1 MKNVLLLKI
10 YECSLHINPSFQFLS
25 SIRPKSRSLYTLLP
39 PTRTVHTYG
48 GGGGVNC
55 RQSARIQQPAFSC
68 DLAFSHMLHMP
79 VSPPNSRFQAFSP
92 QLTHLHRKKG
102 EGGMLLHYTKQLG
115 KFGFLHTC
123 SPVTE
128 LLAKTPFYISSPG
141 QLSNPPVTPPKIL
154 CEKGG
159 GAVLF

>member
-1 MKNVLLLKI
+1 M
-10 YECSLHINPSFQFLS
+10 
-25 SIRPKSRSLYTLLP
+25 
-39 PTRTVHTYG
+39 

-55 RQSARIQQPAFSC
+55 RQSARIQHLAFAC

-154 CEKGG
+154 CGRGE
-159 GAVLF
+159 LFIVWTLQHKCLYNFNFILHKTAYSTVKIFNLSLLSFSSSC

>member
-1 MKNVLLLKI
+1 
-10 YECSLHINPSFQFLS
+10 
-25 SIRPKSRSLYTLLP
+25 
-39 PTRTVHTYG
+39 
-48 GGGGVNC
+48 
-55 RQSARIQQPAFSC
+55 
-68 DLAFSHMLHMP
+68 
-79 VSPPNSRFQAFSP
+79 
-92 QLTHLHRKKG
+92 
-102 EGGMLLHYTKQLG
+102 MLLHYTKQLG

-159 GAVLF
+159 VRCYSEIFDRRPVSLYIFGPDNCQPLN

>member
-1 MKNVLLLKI
+1 MIASKKFTKVLSILTLVFNFYHLSGQNLAACIHSFHLLV
-10 YECSLHINPSFQFLS
+10 Q
-25 SIRPKSRSLYTLLP
+25 YT
-39 PTRTVHTYG
+39 RM

-55 RQSARIQQPAFSC
+55 RQSARIQHPAFSC

-102 EGGMLLHYTKQLG
+102 EEGMLLLHYTKQLG

-128 LLAKTPFYISSPG
+128 LLAKTPFYSSRS
-141 QLSNPPVTPPKIL
+141 LTSFTHIK
-154 CEKGG
+154 
-159 GAVLF
+159 